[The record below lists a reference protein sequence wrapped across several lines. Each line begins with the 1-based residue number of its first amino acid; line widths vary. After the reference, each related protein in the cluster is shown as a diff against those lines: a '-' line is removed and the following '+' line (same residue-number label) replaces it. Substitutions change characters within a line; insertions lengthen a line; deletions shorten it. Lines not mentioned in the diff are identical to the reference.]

1 LVVGE
6 NLLFPRHYDS
16 ADEVAGLLEDLLEV
30 VVVDGS
36 SGHGST
42 LLLRRCGVGAERE
55 ATWAP
60 IIYEISCAMMGRLQY

>member
-1 LVVGE
+1 
-6 NLLFPRHYDS
+6 
-16 ADEVAGLLEDLLEV
+16 VAGLLEDLLEV